1 MWTGVG
7 LIADEDG
14 ELEFEALVIENEPA
28 GEIVTGPGLTDM
40 DNAEI
45 HLFVRS
51 HGPAS
56 DDPEVLEAQLSQ
68 LMGGCDIYGCGVPQ
82 YAVLVAG
89 D

>member
-1 MWTGVG
+1 
-7 LIADEDG
+7 
-14 ELEFEALVIENEPA
+14 
-28 GEIVTGPGLTDM
+28 M

-56 DDPEVLEAQLSQ
+56 DDPEVMEAQLSQ